1 MTMTSHEKWQV
12 AGKLAL
18 AGTMNHLCQNMSVI
32 VLWQTTVDEILY
44 QNKFYSQTQNGRRN
58 IQMANQMDHAC
69 DLILHFSWFI
79 WGRCGQ

>member
-18 AGTMNHLCQNMSVI
+18 AGTINHLCQNMSVI
-32 VLWQTTVDEILY
+32 VLWQTTVDKILY
-44 QNKFYSQTQNGRRN
+44 QNKFYSQTQNGRQN

-69 DLILHFSWFI
+69 DLNLN
-79 WGRCGQ
+79 WGI